1 MKIYFAGP
9 DIFRPDVA
17 QWVIETRA
25 LCERFGHTALLPTDC
40 AETEPG
46 AIFRANIA
54 SIQAAEFVIANLN
67 PFRGIE
73 PDSGTCV
80 EIGYALALGKGVL
93 GYVTSMAS
101 TVERVIA
108 WQGAP
113 ATHRDGRIRDR
124 DGFAIED
131 FGLALNL
138 MLAVP
143 VPLVTGGIAECLAH
157 LRAAIGATGRTAS
170 KKTGNSA

>member
-17 QWVIETRA
+17 QWAIETRA

-54 SIQAAEFVIANLN
+54 SIQAAELVLANLN
-67 PFRGIE
+67 PFRGVE

-80 EIGYALALGKGVL
+80 EVGYGLALGKRVL
-93 GYVTSMAS
+93 GYVSSTAS
-101 TVERVIA
+101 TVERVIG

-113 ATHRDGRIRDR
+113 ATRRGGRITDR
-124 DGFAIED
+124 AGFAIED
-131 FGLALNL
+131 FGLPLNL
-138 MLAVP
+138 MLAIP
-143 VPLVTGGIAECLAH
+143 VPLVAGGIAECLAH
-157 LRAAIGATGRTAS
+157 LRTNTCPTDEPTS
-170 KKTGNSA
+170 VNTGNNA